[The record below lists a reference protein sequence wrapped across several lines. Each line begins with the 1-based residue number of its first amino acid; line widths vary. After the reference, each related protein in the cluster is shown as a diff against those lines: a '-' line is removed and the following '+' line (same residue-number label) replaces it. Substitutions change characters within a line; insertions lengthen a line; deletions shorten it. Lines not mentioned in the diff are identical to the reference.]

1 MLQRLHLTW
10 PARLNAIETAEAALL
25 ADIAVIFQL
34 LNIYLP
40 IGGGYFALLV
50 PIPFAVLVLRR
61 RLYVGIMGFCVALFI
76 IGVLT
81 GPGNM
86 IIMGLEAGAGV
97 FLGVTM
103 KYRLGNFLLILLGVT
118 SSALLLFSLLLL
130 FDLLVGISFA
140 RLILSLQKG
149 YLSLLIA
156 LGFISS
162 HVGLGGWWQ
171 HNVYPVLASF
181 AQLVPTY
188 WWVFFFAS
196 IWIFLW
202 PVVIVVHYIT
212 NFFVRLLGY
221 DVRPFPGGIIDKLL
235 RWILQVIIR
244 IAIRLGLGKYRLT
257 RNLIRE
263 VRLQGMRKRKAA
275 ESPGSVFQRGF
286 LPEVPES
293 WDQPEPVRS
302 DRINGNA
309 AGGVGYSQANASWLP
324 AWETNNPRETVWQP
338 HFTAQPAD
346 GHIVAPLAGARDA
359 LSARNVLIDIQ
370 QATYIYPGQRAG
382 KTALQDVSLQ
392 IVQGEY
398 VVLLGH
404 NGSGKS
410 TLARHCNALL
420 TPTSGR
426 VLIERMDSSDEAN
439 QRAIRDMV
447 GMIFQNPDNQ
457 IIATVVEDDVS
468 WALAVR
474 SLPASLIRERVAY
487 AMEAVGLSGMGKLP
501 PQQLSGGQRQ
511 RLAIAGVLALR
522 PRCIIADEAT
532 AQLDPLSRQE
542 IVALLHQLQR
552 EHGLTIIQVT
562 HLLEEAALAER
573 IVVMEQGQI
582 VLEGTPANVFA
593 DLERLR
599 QLKLAIPEP
608 MELAA
613 RLRAAGLP
621 LSQEA
626 LTVEAIAQ
634 EIVR

>member
-1 MLQRLHLTW
+1 MLQRLHVTW
-10 PARLNAIETAEAALL
+10 PAKLSAIEIAEAALL

-61 RLYVGIMGFCVALFI
+61 RLYAGIMGFCVALFI

-81 GPGNM
+81 GPGNV
-86 IIMGLEAGAGV
+86 IIMGLEAGAGL

-103 KYRLGNFLLILLGVT
+103 KYRLGNFFLILLGVT

-130 FDLLVGISFA
+130 VDLLVGISFA
-140 RLILSLQKG
+140 RLIHSLQRG

-156 LGFISS
+156 IGFISS

-171 HNVYPVLASF
+171 HNAYPVLASF
-181 AQLVPTY
+181 AQLVLTY
-188 WWVFFFAS
+188 WWVFFFVA
-196 IWIFLW
+196 IWVFLW

-235 RWILQVIIR
+235 RWILRVIIR
-244 IAIRLGLGKYRLT
+244 IAIRLGLGKYRLI
-257 RNLIRE
+257 RRLIRE
-263 VRLQGMRKRKAA
+263 VRLQGMRKRKAVGR
-275 ESPGSVFQRGF
+275 PG
-286 LPEVPES
+286 EET
-293 WDQPEPVRS
+293 
-302 DRINGNA
+302 IK
-309 AGGVGYSQANASWLP
+309 QAQENASWLP
-324 AWETNNPRETVWQP
+324 AWEAGNPPETLWPQ
-338 HFTAQPAD
+338 HFTEQSGD
-346 GHIVAPLAGARDA
+346 GHVVAPLAGARDVLA
-359 LSARNVLIDIQ
+359 ARDVLIDVQ
-370 QATYIYPGQRAG
+370 QVTYIYPGQREGRA
-382 KTALQDVSLQ
+382 ALQDVSLQ
-392 IVQGEY
+392 IGQGEY

-426 VLIERMDSSDEAN
+426 VLVGGMDSSDAAN
-439 QRAIRDMV
+439 QRAIRDTV

-487 AMEAVGLSGMGKLP
+487 AMEAVGLSDMGKLP

-532 AQLDPLSRQE
+532 AQLDPLSRKE

-552 EHGLTIIQVT
+552 EYGLTIIQVT

-573 IVVMEQGQI
+573 VVVMEQGQI

-608 MELAA
+608 VELAA

-634 EIVR
+634 ELVR